1 MEILIMLIP
10 FFVFLIIGVPIAF
23 SLILSTSFFLLITGS
38 KPLIVLT
45 QQMYTASDS
54 FPLMA
59 IPFFVLAG
67 NLMNRAQLTGRLI
80 ELANVLVGRLTGG
93 LGQVSV
99 VASMFLAA
107 IIGSATATT
116 AAVGGMMVPAMCEK
130 SYGAAFSGA
139 VAAAGGILGPIIPPS
154 VVFIVAGSL
163 FGVSV
168 GALFMAGIVPG
179 LLIGFGF
186 MLVVYF
192 TSKKRNYPRYTGKLD
207 AKKLLYIFL
216 NATLAL
222 MMPIII
228 MGGILTGV
236 FTATEAGAVAGVY
249 ALLVGIL
256 VYRSLSLKD
265 LYLTLVESGITS
277 AIILLLIAASN
288 PFGWVLSV
296 HQLPQKVAQLMAA
309 ITSDQM
315 VTMLLITIF
324 LLIMGMFLE
333 TAANILIVGPILFP
347 IANSFGIDPV
357 YFIAYMCMVLILG
370 MITPPMAVNL
380 FVAAPIAGVS
390 FEKLAAEIWPFL
402 GVGFFVV
409 ILLAIWPEIV
419 LFLPR
424 ILGLV
429 S

>member
-116 AAVGGMMVPAMCEK
+116 AAVGGMMVPAMREK
-130 SYGAAFSGA
+130 GYGAAFSGA